1 MSSIIIYIYT
11 KDYPKADNGKP
22 WQKGDEALSPYEVI
36 TEPKERLTIYE
47 RLRQSPWY
55 TASQDI
61 QEQALETLLSHYLHE
76 DEVKHYMRQIR
87 LKAGRNYDSYVQVMQ
102 VVQDKEKQPK
112 FKNGTDSYRRNSI
125 IRYALQ
131 KNLQEFGWSLEPMD
145 KKKSWKAVE
154 PDLFGR

>member
-1 MSSIIIYIYT
+1 MWGSIFCSC
-11 KDYPKADNGKP
+11 
-22 WQKGDEALSPYEVI
+22 QR
-36 TEPKERLTIYE
+36 TESAKF
-47 RLRQSPWY
+47 SN
-55 TASQDI
+55 
-61 QEQALETLLSHYLHE
+61 
-76 DEVKHYMRQIR
+76 MRQIR